1 MVYTAALVLGHG
13 MLIMSE
19 EGSVVER
26 KFLYQITSSDKKDT
40 RRGSLE
46 SCEFIKERNSS
57 SLDVEM
63 TLDCEERILQQDM
76 IRQIESC
83 LSDAKESNLRCRV
96 LLLPRPLTAKVAR
109 DVVRSS
115 VGEPCGL
122 RGAFIQVYLETKQG
136 LQLQTLGII
145 SPDPTVTPTFELSIV
160 FKLDKDGWP
169 PLKHIFV
176 TDKLLKLRPQYRL
189 VKKKLY
195 SSASPVIHEFC

>member
-1 MVYTAALVLGHG
+1 MVFTPALVFGHG

-19 EGSVVER
+19 EDSEVER

-40 RRGSLE
+40 RRGSLA
-46 SCEFIKERNSS
+46 NSS
-57 SLDVEM
+57 RKGLDFEM

-83 LSDAKESNLRCRV
+83 LSEAKESNLRCRV
-96 LLLPRPLTAKVAR
+96 LLLPHPLTAKVAR

-136 LQLQTLGII
+136 LQLQTLGTI
-145 SPDPTVTPTFELSIV
+145 SPDPTVTPTFELSVV

-195 SSASPVIHEFC
+195 SSASPVIHEFS

>member
-1 MVYTAALVLGHG
+1 MVYTPALVLGHG
-13 MLIMSE
+13 MLIMSVE
-19 EGSVVER
+19 DSVVER
-26 KFLYQITSSDKKDT
+26 KFLYQITSSNKKDT

-57 SLDVEM
+57 SLDSEI

-76 IRQIESC
+76 TRQIEGC
-83 LSDAKESNLRCRV
+83 LSEAKESNLRCRV

-109 DVVRSS
+109 DVVHSS

-122 RGAFIQVYLETKQG
+122 RGAFIQVYLETQQG
-136 LQLQTLGII
+136 LQTLGTI

-169 PLKHIFV
+169 PLKHMFV
-176 TDKLLKLRPQYRL
+176 TDKVLKLRPQYRL
-189 VKKKLY
+189 VKNKLY